1 MKKVIYIVIRYSV
14 LIEDS
19 TSWNISKNSNQE
31 YREMLFNKQRLEQH
45 FELFKNITFPSIVN
59 QTRNLNDIDFKL
71 MLVTSEDLPDWNRVL
86 LEEVLSEYTWA
97 KICYLPSKGVD
108 VTQPIYDDL
117 DKYKGKVL
125 FATIRLD
132 DDDALAV
139 DFIEKLEG
147 FFIESNSGCAISFG
161 LGLYGFY
168 SFEKHQYYKFI
179 QYYYPKIAAGLC
191 YVNTYKEG
199 KFGHKIKTIFQ
210 AGNHSKIDSNIP
222 VIVYCKDIMFI
233 RTMYDSSD
241 SHSSNREKKLL
252 SLPSLDPT
260 IVENRFV
267 IKSFDK
273 EMYFDSS
280 NISVVKNLPKV
291 DRTRYN
297 KRFDLGE
304 GERLYNYIYKNT
316 VLNFYANFKPKSRKI
331 LIFLPNQNDKEEINY
346 KIFEGFEGTV
356 IQFINLGISATSDIT
371 YDSIENKKYT
381 DMVLILKEMILEL
394 IDSNQF
400 SEENITFLGYLEG
413 ASVSL
418 TLTNYFLESKFIVVT
433 PLISLDRLLIEGNN
447 ERQNKKSLDLDLAQI
462 ASNNEGNSF
471 ERDDKFNLS
480 IRARKKAIFY
490 YQNVV
495 EKDFT
500 NVCLNTLLRQV
511 DDSIYQIS
519 DNLTLPINSEKLLNI
534 INIREKDYSKNILES
549 RAILDQINS

>member
-1 MKKVIYIVIRYSV
+1 MQKVIYIVIRYSV

-168 SFEKHQYYKFI
+168 SFKKHQYYKFI

-191 YVNTYKEG
+191 YVNTYEKG
-199 KFGHKIKTIFQ
+199 KFGHKIRTIFQ

-316 VLNFYANFKPKSRKI
+316 VLSFYANFKPKNRKI

-356 IQFINLGISATSDIT
+356 IQFINLGISTTSDIT
-371 YDSIENKKYT
+371 YDSIEDKKYT

-418 TLTNYFLESKFIVVT
+418 TLTNYFLASKFIVVT
-433 PLISLDRLLIEGNN
+433 PLISLDRLLIEGN
-447 ERQNKKSLDLDLAQI
+447 
-462 ASNNEGNSF
+462 SF
-471 ERDDKFNLS
+471 EQDDKFNLN

-490 YQNVV
+490 YRNVV
-495 EKDFT
+495 ESDLT
-500 NVCLNTLLRQV
+500 NVCLNTFLRQV
-511 DDSIYQIS
+511 DDSIYQMS
-519 DNLTLPINSEKLLNI
+519 DNLTLPFNSEKLLNI